1 MSKKNLTEL
10 STKEEVAE
18 YLSKEYEFNDQIK
31 QIFLDEYISGDV
43 LCELTEAD
51 LKKLKFKL
59 GHYKKIT
66 RYISENKNNFKERK
80 YEEKIYPNSTKEEVK
95 QFFEKCI
102 EFKGDLNDTDGKKL
116 LEMKEEEMDKL
127 GLKFCQKKRL
137 IKYINYFKTLKPP
150 EEENI
155 LITRK
160 SSEQDV
166 SKFLKFKLR
175 FSQDSIDDLCLDGGT
190 LFELTENDID
200 TNEQMNEEEKKNL
213 KSFLRES
220 SLKIPEPEI
229 QITDESSM
237 DDIYIFLQKK
247 MGFSEDSI
255 KILKE
260 VELAP
265 SDFFILTDE
274 NIDVDLE
281 GLSGTEKEKLKD
293 FLKKYRKEKIAKK
306 KEIKIDNESTKDEVI
321 NYLKNKL
328 NFSENSIKKWE
339 LDGKQTLSLTEN
351 DIDKIKTIL
360 EEEKKALKKYINEQ
374 KQVSAPSSTPTPTT
388 TKEETIKEKKDKEP
402 KDNESKKEKEENVK
416 DKIEIKINK
425 ESKKE
430 DIIKFLEK
438 HNLSLEKLTKEEL
451 EKINDLSKEEK
462 DIISDFLSN
471 DKIKRANKIQD
482 ILFNEGKPSL
492 QLSIKTQN
500 LLNPNNND
508 STNKAMDP
516 KTIIKKKK
524 KDGIEVEERHEN
536 PEDKNKVKEG
546 EQEDKKFV
554 EEKHFNKKKQKSE
567 KKKFYAIEKL
577 KVKHLEKPPYNI
589 FFFLAFTKLSCKNI
603 NISTYQDEST
613 YFSSY
618 YCNIKCNLISKNEYK
633 NEKNGEYICY
643 LFQVP
648 SEKLLKNLGVAIKK
662 KKEESMAQI
671 DIQNIQNYFQMSNI
685 QFYSNDDS
693 PFLDIN
699 TIFSEYLDYFLSKK
713 EDIEENIQP
722 KFNKSHNKKNYKRK

>member
-1 MSKKNLTEL
+1 
-10 STKEEVAE
+10 
-18 YLSKEYEFNDQIK
+18 
-31 QIFLDEYISGDV
+31 
-43 LCELTEAD
+43 
-51 LKKLKFKL
+51 
-59 GHYKKIT
+59 
-66 RYISENKNNFKERK
+66 
-80 YEEKIYPNSTKEEVK
+80 
-95 QFFEKCI
+95 
-102 EFKGDLNDTDGKKL
+102 
-116 LEMKEEEMDKL
+116 MKEEEMDKL

-536 PEDKNKVKEG
+536 PEDKKKVKEG

-554 EEKHFNKKKQKSE
+554 EEKHFNK
-567 KKKFYAIEKL
+567 
-577 KVKHLEKPPYNI
+577 
-589 FFFLAFTKLSCKNI
+589 
-603 NISTYQDEST
+603 
-613 YFSSY
+613 
-618 YCNIKCNLISKNEYK
+618 
-633 NEKNGEYICY
+633 
-643 LFQVP
+643 
-648 SEKLLKNLGVAIKK
+648 
-662 KKEESMAQI
+662 
-671 DIQNIQNYFQMSNI
+671 
-685 QFYSNDDS
+685 
-693 PFLDIN
+693 
-699 TIFSEYLDYFLSKK
+699 
-713 EDIEENIQP
+713 
-722 KFNKSHNKKNYKRK
+722 